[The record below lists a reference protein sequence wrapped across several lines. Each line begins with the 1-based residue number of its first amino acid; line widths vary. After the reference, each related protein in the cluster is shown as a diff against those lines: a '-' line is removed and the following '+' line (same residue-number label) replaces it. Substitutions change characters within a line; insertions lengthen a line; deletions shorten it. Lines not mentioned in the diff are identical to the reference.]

1 VEELASHPY
10 ISYQEAKVMV
20 AYRLQH
26 GGYQTATELLG
37 IKIFKSDWVEKIAPY
52 LRFEPLEEK
61 AGKD

>member
-1 VEELASHPY
+1 V
-10 ISYQEAKVMV
+10 IV

-26 GGYQTATELLG
+26 GGYQAAADLLG

-61 AGKD
+61 AVKD